1 MKIWKMLLLTLLLC
15 TGAAFASSDVN
26 VQGDVNMQAGQGS
39 TLGAAA
45 NYFTDSSKV
54 SPENATVVPGD
65 EGGEELAG
73 SGNPLIDH
81 AQSVV
86 TGFDKGAAD
95 TAHSLGRV
103 ANAATG
109 NNISA
114 LPTSFTEPDYL
125 KSDNGYEAAGK
136 DAASLLLVGTGLL
149 VLAMFFRQRRNQ
161 CQNRKA

>member
-54 SPENATVVPGD
+54 SPENATATVVPGD

-95 TAHSLGRV
+95 IAHSLGRV

-125 KSDNGYEAAGK
+125 KSDNGADNSGAETPDGE
-136 DAASLLLVGTGLL
+136 
-149 VLAMFFRQRRNQ
+149 RRL
-161 CQNRKA
+161 R

>member
-1 MKIWKMLLLTLLLC
+1 M
-15 TGAAFASSDVN
+15 
-26 VQGDVNMQAGQGS
+26 
-39 TLGAAA
+39 
-45 NYFTDSSKV
+45 
-54 SPENATVVPGD
+54 PGD

-136 DAASLLLVGTGLL
+136 DAWVG
-149 VLAMFFRQRRNQ
+149 LAYISFILTMLILRGRQ
-161 CQNRKA
+161 